1 MHSSEEEG
9 CLHDAMNGFEFECR
23 LNILNAGRVFAGI
36 TRLGRQ
42 CLYLIIIC
50 EEWKDLK
57 SVFLSFY
64 LEVMDK

>member
-1 MHSSEEEG
+1 
-9 CLHDAMNGFEFECR
+9 MNGFEFECR